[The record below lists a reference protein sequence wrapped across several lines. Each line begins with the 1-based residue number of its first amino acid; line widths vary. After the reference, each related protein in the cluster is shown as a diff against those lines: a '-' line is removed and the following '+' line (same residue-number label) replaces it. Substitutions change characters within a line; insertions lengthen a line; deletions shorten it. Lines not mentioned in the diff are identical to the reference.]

1 MKKIN
6 FWNILRKRWTY
17 RYRLVIIDDQ
27 TFHEKFSVRLTIA
40 NVVTLGSLIS
50 LLLVILTT
58 FVIAFT
64 PLREYI
70 PGYGDIKEKSEVV
83 QLVRKTDSLQKVLD
97 LQEKYTMKLVQFLSR
112 NDSTFIENMK
122 NAWSETHS
130 IQENVTIPS
139 TSNTSKGESFL
150 ISPLPH
156 AIMVNGFDISK
167 GHFGIDLGA
176 NEGDPVLAVADGIVI
191 FADWTL
197 EGGNTILI
205 LHPNDMISVYMHN
218 SVLLKSKGDVVMRG
232 EPIAKVG
239 NTGIATTGYHLHFEL
254 WKNDIPV
261 NPLFY
266 IAL

>member
-112 NDSTFIENMK
+112 NDST
-122 NAWSETHS
+122 WSETYS
-130 IQENVTIPS
+130 IQEHAAIPS
-139 TSNTSKGESFL
+139 PSNTSKEESFL
-150 ISPLPH
+150 LSPLIN
-156 AIMVNGFDISK
+156 AILVNGFDISK
-167 GHFGIDLGA
+167 GHFGIDVGA
-176 NEGDPVLAVADGIVI
+176 HEGDPVLAVADGIVI

-197 EGGNTILI
+197 EGGNTMLI

-239 NTGIATTGYHLHFEL
+239 NTGKATTGYHLHFEL